1 VRATDCPILY
11 VDDESPNI
19 VVFESTFGEEFEI
32 VCASSGEQALELLD
46 RLPIAV
52 LLADQR
58 MPGMSGI
65 DLCERVREWHPGV
78 VRILVTAYSDQRTAI
93 DAINRGGLHR
103 YLTKPWDVWEVRQIL
118 AEAVT
123 RVQLERTV
131 NALRA
136 TIAERNRMVTLGFIR
151 ARILYDLANVTT
163 TLLMTSSN
171 LEHDMKTATTFLPP
185 DVRANV
191 EQEMGELRRA
201 LGYLVELH
209 DKTRTILT
217 RPVPAEHDVVTIVK
231 DAIELIRPEVGRV
244 ARFHTAIA
252 PGLVTW
258 VDRTDVIRILLN
270 LFQNARRAIE
280 SAGAVSASAM
290 SAGEPPE
297 GEIHVEASRDG
308 DMVRIIVSDSGVGI
322 PADQQER
329 VFRPEISLQARS
341 LGTGLGLPICRELA
355 RANRGDI
362 VLQPSGPLPGA
373 SFCLLLP
380 CHAPEVND
388 A

>member
-1 VRATDCPILY
+1 MRATDCPILY

-58 MPGMSGI
+58 MPGMTGI
-65 DLCERVREWHPGV
+65 DLCEHVREWHPGV

-131 NALRA
+131 TALRA

-171 LEHDMKTATTFLPP
+171 LEHDLKAATTHLPP
-185 DVRANV
+185 LLRESV
-191 EQEMGELRRA
+191 EQEMGELQRA

-217 RPVPAEHDVVTIVK
+217 RPVPGQHAVPGIVR

-244 ARFHTAIA
+244 ARFRVSV
-252 PGLVTW
+252 PDDLVVW
-258 VDRTDVIRILLN
+258 VDRTDLIRIFLN
-270 LFQNARRAIE
+270 LLQNARRAIE
-280 SAGAVSASAM
+280 STGA
-290 SAGEPPE
+290 E
-297 GEIHVEASRDG
+297 GEIYLEATQDG
-308 DMVRIIVSDSGVGI
+308 TVVRIVVADSGIGI
-322 PADQQER
+322 PPDQHER
-329 VFRPEISLQARS
+329 VFRPETSLRARS

-362 VLQPSGPLPGA
+362 TILPTGPLAGA
-373 SFCLLLP
+373 AFCLTFP
-380 CHAPEVND
+380 CTSPEVID
-388 A
+388 G

>member
-1 VRATDCPILY
+1 MPSYGPVRATDCPILY

-46 RLPIAV
+46 RMPIAV

-58 MPGMSGI
+58 MPGMTGI

-131 NALRA
+131 TALRA

-171 LEHDMKTATTFLPP
+171 LEHDLKSAVPHLPP
-185 DVRANV
+185 VLQDSV

-217 RPVPAEHDVVTIVK
+217 RPVPGLHSVAGIVGE
-231 DAIELIRPEVGRV
+231 AIELVRPEVGRV
-244 ARFHTAIA
+244 ARFETN
-252 PGLVTW
+252 LDEDLLTW
-258 VDRTDVIRILLN
+258 VDRTDLIRILLN

-280 SAGAVSASAM
+280 TAGA
-290 SAGEPPE
+290 P
-297 GEIHVEASRDG
+297 GEIRIDATREG
-308 DMVRIIVSDSGVGI
+308 DAVRIVVSDSGEGI
-322 PADQQER
+322 PLDEHER
-329 VFRPEISLQARS
+329 VFRPEASLRS
-341 LGTGLGLPICRELA
+341 RSQGTGLGLPICRELA
-355 RANRGDI
+355 RANRGEI
-362 VLQPSGPLPGA
+362 TLLGEGPLPGA
-373 SFCLLLP
+373 AFCLLFP
-380 CHAPEVND
+380 SHAPEVND
-388 A
+388 G